1 METLMKNP
9 FSILRGGRALLV
21 ALMVTVIAVPLFS
34 LGRAEAISLQ
44 VVNNSS
50 LEIRHLYLSPVDND
64 DWGPDQL
71 NGTVIHNGES
81 FTLQNVTSSQSS
93 IKVVAEDQNGCFLY
107 GMVSASED
115 SSWTITNSSTPSCG
129 N

>member
-1 METLMKNP
+1 MKSP
-9 FSILRGGRALLV
+9 FSILRGGRAILV
-21 ALMVTVIAVPLFS
+21 ALLVTLIAAPLFS
-34 LGRAEAISLQ
+34 LGRAQAVSIQ
-44 VVNNSS
+44 VVNNSN
-50 LEIRHLYLSPVDND
+50 LEIRHLYLSPVDSD

-71 NGTVIHNGES
+71 NGTVVHNGES

-93 IKVVAEDQNGCFLY
+93 IKVVAEDQNGCFFY
-107 GMVSASED
+107 GVVSTSQD